1 MRMEINLLPHKTK
14 IICTV
19 GPGSRSEEVLTG
31 MLAQGMDIARL
42 NFSHGTFEEHRRDIG
57 MLRSMAERVGRPLS
71 ILVDL
76 PGPKIRVGVLDR
88 EPMELEKGAEVS
100 LTVGGMPGTAS
111 SIPVTYEGL
120 PRSVAPGSPIYL
132 NDGFIE
138 LRVVDV
144 EADWVRCTVVAGG
157 PLLSGKGINLPGA
170 RMYID
175 ALTEQDR
182 ELMDFALDEGIDTF
196 GVSFVESADDIV
208 RAKEHALRR
217 GVRIH
222 TVAKIERAE
231 AVENIDAILE
241 VTDAIMVARGDLGV
255 EIPIEDVPVVQK
267 ELIRKANLMCR
278 PVITATQMLMSM
290 VDSRRPTRAEATDV
304 ANAILDGAD
313 GVMLSEETAIGKYP
327 VETVTMMA
335 RIAAT
340 MERRRKGVRSLT
352 FLRDRLKED
361 LRSRQITVPDTISL
375 NVADAAYALQVPCIL
390 TPTARGT
397 TARRISRFKPESWII
412 ACSEDEGVCNFLN
425 FSYGVRPVKMKTDG
439 NRWYREII
447 GILAGSGYVHQGDR
461 LILTEGKFS
470 NGEGGTDSM
479 GIITIPH
486 EETDGER

>member
-1 MRMEINLLPHKTK
+1 MDITVPPHKTK

-19 GPGSRSEEVLTG
+19 GPGSRSEGVLKG

-42 NFSHGTFEEHRRDIG
+42 NFSHGTFDDHRRDIG
-57 MLRSMAERVGRPLS
+57 ILRSVAEEAGRPLS

-76 PGPKIRVGVLDR
+76 PGPKIRVGTLAA
-88 EPMELEKGAEVS
+88 EPLHLIKGAEVS
-100 LTVGGMPGTAS
+100 LTTGGIPGTTS
-111 SIPVTYEGL
+111 SLPVTYEGL
-120 PRSVAPGSPIYL
+120 PRSVTPGSPIYL

-144 EADWVRCTVVAGG
+144 EPDRVRCVVVAGG

-170 RMYID
+170 RMYVD
-175 ALTEQDR
+175 VLTERDR
-182 ELMDFALDEGIDTF
+182 KLMDFALDEGIDTF
-196 GVSFVESADDIV
+196 GISFVESADDII
-208 RAKEHALRR
+208 RAQEHARRR
-217 GVRIH
+217 GTRIR

-241 VTDAIMVARGDLGV
+241 VTDAIMIARGDLGV

-327 VETVTMMA
+327 LETVAMMA

-375 NVADAAYALQVPCIL
+375 NVADAAYALQVPFIL

-397 TARRISRFKPESWII
+397 TARRISRFKTESWII
-412 ACSEDEGVCNFLN
+412 ACSEDENVCNFLN

-439 NRWYREII
+439 DRWYRDII
-447 GILAGSGYVHQGDR
+447 GKLAGAGSVKEGDR

-479 GIITIPH
+479 GVITIQNA
-486 EETDGER
+486 EIDGPR